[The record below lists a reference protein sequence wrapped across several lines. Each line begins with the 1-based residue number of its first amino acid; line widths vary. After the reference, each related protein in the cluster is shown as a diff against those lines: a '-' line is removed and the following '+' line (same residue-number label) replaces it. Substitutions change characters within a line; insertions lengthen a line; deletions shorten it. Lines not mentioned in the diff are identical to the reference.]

1 MLLFPVLFA
10 DETGLEI
17 ADRLHDAL
25 QGGAHLGLKLAV
37 VGAAL
42 LDEALGDGEARLV
55 SGERNAEFSALQFEI
70 GSKAQI
76 TAEDAAT
83 DCRDDDN
90 GLHEVTQCNVGREMR
105 MQHAEVVGG
114 HRGTFGNSQG
124 TVRQRGGKD

>member
-42 LDEALGDGEARLV
+42 LDQALGDGEARLV
-55 SGERNAEFSALQFEI
+55 AGERNAEFGALQFEI

-76 TAEDAAT
+76 AAADAAA
-83 DCRDDDN
+83 DSREYDN
-90 GLHEVTQCNVGREMR
+90 GLHEIAPCDV
-105 MQHAEVVGG
+105 
-114 HRGTFGNSQG
+114 
-124 TVRQRGGKD
+124 